1 MIVLS
6 NSIVQVVP
14 VGEIISFDS
23 TLLHTGCRH
32 DGHGGAEY
40 HDENSSDVKLR
51 KPGIYEISFSAN
63 VTSTE
68 TGAEIQFSILVNGS
82 PIEASTIVQTISKKN
97 SFENIAKTVPVRIDN
112 ENGAAVTIA
121 NTSTTETAIVDSN
134 PSLYIRRIA

>member
-14 VGEIISFDS
+14 VGKTLAFDL

-40 HDENSSDVKLR
+40 HDEKSSDVKLR
-51 KPGIYEISFSAN
+51 KPGIYEISFGAN
-63 VTSTE
+63 VTGTKA
-68 TGAEIQFSILVNGS
+68 GDEIRFSIYINGS
-82 PIEASTIVQTISKKN
+82 PIEASTMVQTVSKEN
-97 SFENIAKTVPVRIDN
+97 SLENVAKTIPVRIGREDD
-112 ENGAAVTIA
+112 VTVTVV
-121 NTSTTETAIVDSN
+121 NTSAMATAVVDAN